1 MMMNDFGVPANEH
14 EMMMM
19 KPHEKV
25 MAESG
30 VESNFWQAV
39 GAIAGVGSAISGYLG
54 QKKQYKQGKQYQYD
68 LFHKYTLPGYEMGNK
83 KLIADHAQLVKSIE
97 TQRDNA
103 IALANLRDKNNLRN
117 WHQKLKINSFAHG
130 EKMKEFHK
138 SEDLF
143 HTSVRD
149 AKEQK
154 KIRDEETYAQ
164 FAYQNEDR
172 ILESIIAKSNASAT
186 SQTGASAVSEAQS
199 VIAKNGRDL
208 GILKRNLISA
218 NRESRMQFKDFLRQA
233 DANRMIRPTKAPDPL
248 KPLKSFVPKFDTPR
262 PLEDFDFGPKPIMG
276 MSSTPKPSLFGTAAS
291 AIGSFAT
298 GVADTP
304 FGDTLAGYFVK

>member
-1 MMMNDFGVPANEH
+1 MPWTAI
-14 EMMMM
+14 
-19 KPHEKV
+19 
-25 MAESG
+25 
-30 VESNFWQAV
+30 
-39 GAIAGVGSAISGYLG
+39 GAIAGVGSAISGYFG
-54 QKKQYKQGKQYQYD
+54 QKNQRKREKKYQFD

-103 IALANLRDKNNLRN
+103 IALANFKDKNNLRN
-117 WHQKLKINSFAHG
+117 WHQKLKINQFAHG
-130 EKMKEFHK
+130 EKMKEFYK

-149 AKEQK
+149 AKDQK

-208 GILKRNLISA
+208 GILKRNLISM
-218 NRESRMQFKDFLRQA
+218 NRESRMQFKDFIRNA
-233 DANRMIRPTKAPDPL
+233 EASRMIRPTKAPDPL
-248 KPLKSFVPKFDTPR
+248 KPLKSIVPKFDTPR

-276 MSSTPKPSLFGTAAS
+276 MASTPKPSLFHTAAS
-291 AIGSFAT
+291 AIGGFAT
-298 GVADTP
+298 AVDGTA
-304 FGDTLAGYFVK
+304 FGDKLGGYFVS

>member
-30 VESNFWQAV
+30 VESNFWTAV
-39 GAIAGVGSAISGYLG
+39 TAIAGVGSAISGYLG
-54 QKKQYKQGKQYQYD
+54 QKKKYKKEKQYQHD
-68 LFHKYTLPGYEMGNK
+68 LYHQYTLPGYEMGNK

-103 IALANLRDKNNLRN
+103 IALANFKDKNNLRN
-117 WHQKLKINSFAHG
+117 WHQKLKINSFTHN
-130 EKMKEFHK
+130 ENMKQFFK

-143 HTSVRD
+143 YKSVD
-149 AKEQK
+149 AAKKQK
-154 KIRDEETYAQ
+154 QISDEETYAQ

-208 GILKRNLISA
+208 GILKRNLISM
-218 NRESRMQFKDFLRQA
+218 NRESRMQFKDFIRNA
-233 DANRMIRPTKAPDPL
+233 EASRMIRPTKGPDPL
-248 KPLKSFVPKFDTPR
+248 KPLKSLVPKFDTPR

-276 MSSTPKPSLFGTAAS
+276 MASTPKPSLFGTAAS
-291 AIGSFAT
+291 AIGGFAT
-298 GVADTP
+298 AVDGTAL
-304 FGDTLAGYFVK
+304 GDKIGGWFV

>member
-1 MMMNDFGVPANEH
+1 MV
-14 EMMMM
+14 
-19 KPHEKV
+19 
-25 MAESG
+25 
-30 VESNFWQAV
+30 WQTI
-39 GAIAGVGSAISGYLG
+39 GAIAGIGSAISGYLG
-54 QKKQYKQGKQYQYD
+54 DKKKYKQGKQYQYD
-68 LFHKYTLPGYEMGNK
+68 LYHKFTLPEWEMGNK

-103 IALANLRDKNNLRN
+103 IALANFKDKNNLRN
-117 WHQKLKINSFAHG
+117 WHQKLKINQFAHG
-130 EKMKEFHK
+130 EKMKEFYK

-172 ILESIIAKSNASAT
+172 ILESIVAKSNAAAT

-208 GILKRNLISA
+208 GILRRNLISA
-218 NRESRMQFKDFLRQA
+218 NRESRMQFKDFIRNA
-233 DANRMIRPTKAPDPL
+233 EASRMIRPTKAPDPL
-248 KPLKSFVPKFDTPR
+248 KPLKTLVPKFDIPR
-262 PLEDFDFGPKPIMG
+262 PLEEFDFGAKPIMG

-291 AIGSFAT
+291 AVGGFAT
-298 GVADTP
+298 AVDGTEL
-304 FGDTLAGYFVK
+304 GDKIAGYFV

>member
-1 MMMNDFGVPANEH
+1 MV
-14 EMMMM
+14 
-19 KPHEKV
+19 
-25 MAESG
+25 
-30 VESNFWQAV
+30 WQTIAAV
-39 GAIAGVGSAISGYLG
+39 AGVGSAISGYLG
-54 QKKQYKQGKQYQYD
+54 KKKAYKQGKQYQHD
-68 LFHKYTLPGYEMGNK
+68 LYHQYTLPGYEMGNK

-103 IALANLRDKNNLRN
+103 IALANFKDKNNLRN
-117 WHQKLKINSFAHG
+117 WHQKLKINQFAHG
-130 EKMKEFHK
+130 EKMKEFYK

-143 HTSVRD
+143 RQSVGD

-208 GILKRNLISA
+208 GILKRNLISM
-218 NRESRMQFKDFLRQA
+218 NRESRMQFKDFIRNA
-233 DANRMIRPTKAPDPL
+233 EASRMIRPTKGPDPL
-248 KPLKSFVPKFDTPR
+248 KPLKTLVPKFDMPR

-291 AIGSFAT
+291 AIGGFAT
-298 GVADTP
+298 AVDGTEL
-304 FGDTLAGYFVK
+304 GTKIAGYFV

>member
-1 MMMNDFGVPANEH
+1 MV
-14 EMMMM
+14 
-19 KPHEKV
+19 
-25 MAESG
+25 
-30 VESNFWQAV
+30 WQAI

-54 QKKQYKQGKQYQYD
+54 QKKAYKQGKQYQHD
-68 LFHKYTLPGYEMGNK
+68 LYHQYTLPGYEMGNK

-97 TQRDNA
+97 TQRNNA
-103 IALANLRDKNNLRN
+103 IALANFKDKNNLRN
-117 WHQKLKINSFAHG
+117 WHQKLKINQFVHG
-130 EKMKEFHK
+130 EKMKEFYK

-172 ILESIIAKSNASAT
+172 ILESIVAKSNAAAT

-208 GILKRNLISA
+208 GIMTRNLISM
-218 NRESRMQFKDFLRQA
+218 NRESRMQFKDFIRNA
-233 DANRMIRPTKAPDPL
+233 EASRMIRPTKAPDPL
-248 KPLKSFVPKFDTPR
+248 KPLKTPIAKYQMPR

-276 MSSTPKPSLFGTAAS
+276 MSSTPKPSLFGS
-291 AIGSFAT
+291 ALGA
-298 GVADTP
+298 VAGG
-304 FGDTLAGYFVK
+304 F

>member
-30 VESNFWQAV
+30 VESNFWTAV

-54 QKKQYKQGKQYQYD
+54 QKKKYKKEKQYQYD

-103 IALANLRDKNNLRN
+103 IALANFKDKNNLRN
-117 WHQKLKINSFAHG
+117 WHQKLKINSFTHN
-130 EKMKEFHK
+130 ENMKQFFK

-143 HTSVRD
+143 YKSVD
-149 AKEQK
+149 AAKKQK
-154 KIRDEETYAQ
+154 QISDEETYAQ

-208 GILKRNLISA
+208 GILKRNLISM
-218 NRESRMQFKDFLRQA
+218 NRESRMQFKDFIRNA
-233 DANRMIRPTKAPDPL
+233 EASRMIRPTKGPDPL
-248 KPLKSFVPKFDTPR
+248 KPLKSLVPKFDTPR

-276 MSSTPKPSLFGTAAS
+276 MASTPKPSLFGTAAS
-291 AIGSFAT
+291 AIGGFAT
-298 GVADTP
+298 AVDGTAL
-304 FGDTLAGYFVK
+304 GDKIGGWFV

>member
-1 MMMNDFGVPANEH
+1 MNDFGVPANEH

-30 VESNFWQAV
+30 VESNFWTAV

-54 QKKQYKQGKQYQYD
+54 QKKKYKKEKQYQHD
-68 LFHKYTLPGYEMGNK
+68 LYHQYTLPGYEMGNK

-103 IALANLRDKNNLRN
+103 IALANFKDKNNLRN
-117 WHQKLKINSFAHG
+117 WHQKLKINSFTHN
-130 EKMKEFHK
+130 ENMKQFFK

-143 HTSVRD
+143 YKSVD
-149 AKEQK
+149 AAKKQK
-154 KIRDEETYAQ
+154 QISDEETYAQ

-208 GILKRNLISA
+208 GILKRNLISM
-218 NRESRMQFKDFLRQA
+218 NRESRMQFKDFIRNA
-233 DANRMIRPTKAPDPL
+233 EASRMIRPTKGPDPL
-248 KPLKSFVPKFDTPR
+248 KPLKSLVPKFDTPR

-276 MSSTPKPSLFGTAAS
+276 MASTPKPSLFGTAAS
-291 AIGSFAT
+291 AIGGFAT
-298 GVADTP
+298 AVDGTAL
-304 FGDTLAGYFVK
+304 GDKIGGWFV

>member
-30 VESNFWQAV
+30 VESNFWQTVAAV
-39 GAIAGVGSAISGYLG
+39 AGVGSAISGYLG
-54 QKKQYKQGKQYQYD
+54 KKKAYKQGKQYQHD
-68 LFHKYTLPGYEMGNK
+68 LYHQYTLPGYEMGNK

-97 TQRDNA
+97 TQRNNA
-103 IALANLRDKNNLRN
+103 IALANFKDKNNLRN
-117 WHQKLKINSFAHG
+117 WHQKLKINQFVHG
-130 EKMKEFHK
+130 EKMKEFYK

-172 ILESIIAKSNASAT
+172 ILESIVAKSNAAAT

-208 GILKRNLISA
+208 GIMTRNLISM
-218 NRESRMQFKDFLRQA
+218 NRESRMQFKDFIRNA
-233 DANRMIRPTKAPDPL
+233 EASRMIRPTKAPDPL
-248 KPLKSFVPKFDTPR
+248 KPLKTLVPKFDDPR
-262 PLEDFDFGPKPIMG
+262 PLEEFDFGPKPIMG

-291 AIGSFAT
+291 AIGGFAT
-298 GVADTP
+298 GIEGTP
-304 FGDTLAGYFVK
+304 LGDKIAGYFV